1 MTGDTGK
8 ILTLRVTT
16 KKTTKKGVHTFIIRF
31 ANGEQTSVKYNDT
44 K

>member
-1 MTGDTGK
+1 LK
-8 ILTLRVTT
+8 VTT
-16 KKTTKKGVHTFIIRF
+16 AKTTKHGVHTFIIRF